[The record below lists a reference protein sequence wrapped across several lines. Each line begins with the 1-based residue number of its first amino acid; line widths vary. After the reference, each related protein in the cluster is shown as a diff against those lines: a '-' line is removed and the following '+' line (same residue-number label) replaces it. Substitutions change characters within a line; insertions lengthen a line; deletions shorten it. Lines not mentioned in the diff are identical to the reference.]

1 MHAPDKFN
9 KQIIQQITCLLP
21 KNGVFPCHQNQHK
34 NKSSLLIVSKKKVV
48 KISFRNLISCLSRGV
63 WKQPE
68 SLSPEG
74 RPKTGSLNQCQ
85 HTCQWAQ
92 NRSDR
97 CSPSPSK
104 LLSDVSQ
111 CWYHIQAEKHRAK
124 VQNMKRWDVSKFP
137 AQNGM
142 LFTTANMIFTHIT
155 PISPWWLVTITYEL
169 MGNQIWFF
177 RVTQC
182 RSFRYF
188 PHPTGPD
195 LTGHISKDE
204 CYS

>member
-1 MHAPDKFN
+1 MCILPNACMRQTSLISKSFN
-9 KQIIQQITCLLP
+9 KLLAC
-21 KNGVFPCHQNQHK
+21 FPRMASFPATKISIKINPP
-34 NKSSLLIVSKKKVV
+34 SWLSAKKKLL
-48 KISFRNLISCLSRGV
+48 KFPLKYFRNLISCLSRGV

-155 PISPWWLVTITYEL
+155 PISPWWLVTIT
-169 MGNQIWFF
+169 
-177 RVTQC
+177 
-182 RSFRYF
+182 
-188 PHPTGPD
+188 
-195 LTGHISKDE
+195 
-204 CYS
+204 